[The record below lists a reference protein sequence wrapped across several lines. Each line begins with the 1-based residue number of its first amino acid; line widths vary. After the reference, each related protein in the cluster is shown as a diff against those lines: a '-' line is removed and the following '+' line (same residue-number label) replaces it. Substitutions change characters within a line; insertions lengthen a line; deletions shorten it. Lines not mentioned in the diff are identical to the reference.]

1 MQHILKKIAR
11 QNDVSLEEVKAEI
24 AMAIQIGMGS
34 ADAQVQQRWN
44 EVPKAQD
51 VPSVEEVIAFVAAR
65 ILETEQA
72 DCTTALPDAYELATK

>member
-1 MQHILKKIAR
+1 MQYILKQIAR

-51 VPSVEEVIAFVAAR
+51 VPTVEEVIAFVAAR

-72 DCTTALPDAYELATK
+72 NCNAALSESYEFATK